1 MFYYDITFI
10 LLIPAMIF
18 SMIASGS
25 VRSTFSN
32 YSGVRVRRGITGAQA
47 ARMLLDANGLT
58 DVRIEAVAGSLTDNY
73 DPRTRVVHLSQPVCN
88 AASISAV
95 AVACHECGHALQHAY
110 GYTPLTVRSSI
121 VPVVNFASR
130 FSWIFII
137 IGLVLMGQGLYTSG
151 GSNVGTLVF
160 DIGVIAYLVVLAF
173 HLVTLPVEFNAS
185 SRALKQMETMQIVDS
200 DELTGAKKVLKAA
213 AMTYVAST
221 AMVIAQLL
229 RLLVLRGRRN

>member
-1 MFYYDITFI
+1 MVKLIVIRI
-10 LLIPAMIF
+10 LHLPEEVFNPFLVQPPECLVVPAVIE
-18 SMIASGS
+18 
-25 VRSTFSN
+25 RHN
-32 YSGVRVRRGITGAQA
+32 P
-47 ARMLLDANGLT
+47 
-58 DVRIEAVAGSLTDNY
+58 DVHILALSLN
-73 DPRTRVVHLSQPVCN
+73 
-88 AASISAV
+88 
-95 AVACHECGHALQHAY
+95 CGHALQHAY

>member
-1 MFYYDITFI
+1 M
-10 LLIPAMIF
+10 P
-18 SMIASGS
+18 SMIAG
-25 VRSTFSN
+25 
-32 YSGVRVRRGITGAQA
+32 QPA
-47 ARMLLDANGLT
+47 A
-58 DVRIEAVAGSLTDNY
+58 
-73 DPRTRVVHLSQPVCN
+73 P

-185 SRALKQMETMQIVDS
+185 RRALATLEGQAYLDA
-200 DELTGAKKVLKAA
+200 DEMDGAKKVLSAA
-213 AMTYVAST
+213 ALTYVA
-221 AMVIAQLL
+221 MGQ
-229 RLLVLRGRRN
+229 R